1 MINVQNKIYNRIILG
16 LHTALRPLLPAR
28 KYIALMAVLVLGVL
42 GYLVGPRDLPL
53 GNYSVEIGITLDD
66 HTLSITHPFML
77 GVEEGQLIIDT
88 QTDGAYQ
95 LVIEAKDT
103 YRHGLGQSI
112 SYRLQVVDPAGQP
125 VHLALDNVTSTIS
138 GVGYRQVLPPTN
150 YSGEW
155 LDFTMRVPYKAK
167 ISTALVFAV
176 GALWLTEMV
185 PLAAASLMIPVVIV
199 VTAVTD
205 PHTVLQ
211 PFFHP
216 IVVLFFAGF
225 LLAEGMHRTGVDR
238 IIALNIL
245 KRASLEP
252 AYLMVTMIGLTAFL
266 SMWMSNTASVA
277 IIIPIALAVLE
288 KIPGDHQRTGF
299 RRALILGIA
308 YAATVGGIG
317 SAIGTPANI
326 LAMTFLNE
334 LTGAQMGFVNWF
346 YYGLPLVIVM
356 IPIIWLYLILVF
368 RVKLHHVGP
377 HLNHEV
383 YEKELKE
390 MGGLSKDQLLL
401 LVVFVAIVGLWITDR
416 WHHIHSAIVALGG
429 VIILFFAETIKKEDL
444 NRINWDALLTFGG
457 GLALGNML
465 VMTGVSDWIA
475 LKLTRLANFPP
486 LLVVFLVAGLTLLI
500 GAFISNTACAAM
512 LIPLAIPLAKILHM
526 DPRLLVTV
534 IAIASSIDF
543 ALVVG
548 TPPTMMAYSTGF
560 FEAKDIFKRGV
571 VLDLIGILVLSFG
584 VIWIWQWLDVV
595 TL

>member
-1 MINVQNKIYNRIILG
+1 MRDLQKKTVILG
-16 LHTALRPLLPAR
+16 LINTLGPLLPAR
-28 KYIALMAVLVLGVL
+28 KCLNLMVVLILGVL
-42 GYLVGPRDLPL
+42 GYLIGPRDLPL
-53 GNYSVEIGITLDD
+53 GNYSIEIGITLEDR
-66 HTLSITHPFML
+66 TLSIAHLFML
-77 GVEEGQLIIDT
+77 RVEEGQQIIDT
-88 QTDGAYQ
+88 QTVGAYQ
-95 LVIEAKDT
+95 LVIEAKDA
-103 YRHGLGQSI
+103 YLYGLGQSI
-112 SYRLQVVDPAGQP
+112 SYRLQVLDAAGQQ

-167 ISTALVFAV
+167 ICTAMVFAV
-176 GALWLTEMV
+176 GTLWLTELV

-211 PFFHP
+211 SFFHP

-288 KIPGDHQRTGF
+288 KIPGDHQQTGF

-308 YAATVGGIG
+308 YAATIGGIG

-326 LAMTFLNE
+326 LAMTFLSE
-334 LTGAQMGFVNWF
+334 FAGAHLAFVDWF
-346 YYGLPLVIVM
+346 YYGLPVVIIMV
-356 IPIIWLYLILVF
+356 PIIWLYLTLVF
-368 RVKLHHVGP
+368 RVQFHHIGP
-377 HLNHEV
+377 HLSHEV
-383 YEKELKE
+383 YDRELKA
-390 MGGLSKDQLLL
+390 MGGLNRDQRLLL
-401 LVVFVAIVGLWITDR
+401 LVFMAIMALWLTDR
-416 WHHIHSAIVALGG
+416 WHHIHTSIVALGG
-429 VIILFFAETIKKEDL
+429 VIILFFTETIKKEDL

-475 LKLTRLANFPP
+475 LQLTKLANFPP

-560 FEAKDIFKRGV
+560 FEAKEIFIRGV

-584 VIWIWQWLDVV
+584 VIWIWQWLGVV